1 MSMTATNNNNNN
13 NNDNINGEQQDLT
26 SYLKSM
32 FIELNGNINDV
43 HSNLQPQP
51 QQTSNSAIDKIIVN
65 VDGSVISNSDVKH
78 RDDCSRQEQQCET
91 KKSELTKPFV
101 ITNVGVQQII
111 DDNNNNV
118 VAVTD
123 DDDDDSRN
131 KIETKNTKDTLNK
144 INGSCASTVQT
155 NNSSTSSLSPSSM
168 MMNEEKNNQS
178 IILNSNDQKQDIVSK
193 QQPKEPFNDQNQKQN
208 QNDSLTDNNNNNLGN
223 NDDHHRKKQE
233 PNKIKHT
240 NDHGDDE
247 NDDVQTNTSSDQIQA
262 RENFIVELMQKIDN
276 RKNHDDQPFNT
287 DNNDNPTTI
296 EQHESNSTEIDE
308 NLQLNNLESSSL
320 SSLPVEN
327 QSNESGIHSTES
339 GCSSVSQV
347 EISSINSVETN
358 NSNNG
363 VNQRSNDPDNQIY
376 SRSTSMV
383 EVFDSDTIPVNKRKI
398 SNFRF
403 ESLKQERP
411 VTRTRVKELREF
423 WNNRSLIDKA
433 EQNNK

>member
-1 MSMTATNNNNNN
+1 MKMSMTATNNNNNN

-65 VDGSVISNSDVKH
+65 GDGSVISNSDVKH
-78 RDDCSRQEQQCET
+78 RDDCSRQQQQCET

-155 NNSSTSSLSPSSM
+155 NNSSTSSLSSSSM

-247 NDDVQTNTSSDQIQA
+247 NDDVQTNT
-262 RENFIVELMQKIDN
+262 R
-276 RKNHDDQPFNT
+276 
-287 DNNDNPTTI
+287 
-296 EQHESNSTEIDE
+296 
-308 NLQLNNLESSSL
+308 
-320 SSLPVEN
+320 
-327 QSNESGIHSTES
+327 
-339 GCSSVSQV
+339 CSSVSQV

-383 EVFDSDTIPVNKRKI
+383 EVFDSDTIPVNKQKI

-433 EQNNK
+433 TQNNK